1 VVHHTIKDRLSNI
14 ASIKEWIK
22 GKVAED
28 FTPQY
33 RKALLRKVQINMGVT
48 REKGREY
55 IALVLGDED

>member
-1 VVHHTIKDRLSNI
+1 MVHHTIKDRLSNI
-14 ASIKEWIK
+14 ASIKEWIN